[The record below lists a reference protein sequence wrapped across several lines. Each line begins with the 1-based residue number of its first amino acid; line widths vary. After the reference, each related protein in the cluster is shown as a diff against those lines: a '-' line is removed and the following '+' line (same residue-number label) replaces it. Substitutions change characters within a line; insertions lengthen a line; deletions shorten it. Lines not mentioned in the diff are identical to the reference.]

1 MPIQPWGAMLLG
13 TIAGLIS
20 VLGYK
25 YLTVSPS
32 LPLSFSFFVCLPL
45 SFCPFLSVFLC
56 LSLSLFLSLS
66 LSLSHKIIVM
76 MILYFLACHVIETQ
90 ITRHLRC
97 AQLAWYAGSFGC
109 DRWRCSCCDVQQ
121 RNMGRQV
128 IIYDCTSYY
137 MYHI

>member
-25 YLTVSPS
+25 YLTVSLS
-32 LPLSFSFFVCLPL
+32 LPLSFSFFL
-45 SFCPFLSVFLC
+45 SSSVFLSLFSVFLC
-56 LSLSLFLSLS
+56 LSLSL
-66 LSLSHKIIVM
+66 SLSHIKIIVM

-109 DRWRCSCCDVQQ
+109 DRLRCSRCDVQQ

-128 IIYDCTSYY
+128 IIYDCTTITS
-137 MYHI
+137 HIYFNACII